1 MLKYTPIDASHVC
14 NISCTHTAYM
24 QHSVAKAIFGCD
36 LRDFQYTFFLV
47 TYFRI
52 VGIMFH

>member
-1 MLKYTPIDASHVC
+1 
-14 NISCTHTAYM
+14 M
-24 QHSVAKAIFGCD
+24 QHNVAKAIFGCD